1 MLADYFT
8 KPLEGATFRKFRDAI
23 MNCDFARSDVHP
35 SDHRSVLEPK
45 RANEQSHTHV
55 PRLKQPQEQK
65 QTESVIVKD
74 LIQQQERTSVPEIL
88 ASFNFRSG
96 NYRFVFPLPVDSV

>member
-1 MLADYFT
+1 MEASVQFLYHD
-8 KPLEGATFRKFRDAI
+8 LQGSQ
-23 MNCDFARSDVHP
+23 MQRSRQTDQNNNKKIKWCETNQEKQQRQPFQHL
-35 SDHRSVLEPK
+35 LEPK

-74 LIQQQERTSVPEIL
+74 LIQQQENE
-88 ASFNFRSG
+88 RSR
-96 NYRFVFPLPVDSV
+96 NPSQF